1 MLLGMAI
8 PVLEFQN
15 LGYKI
20 RVLYMS
26 FEKFLLAVE
35 SGDLSQADKS
45 IVRVSSKIPAKL
57 PGQFSLSGHIFF
69 ALGSSNSVWQQK
81 PTVSSSSL
89 HAFHSIN
96 LGCK

>member
-35 SGDLSQADKS
+35 SGDLSQAHTWPER
-45 IVRVSSKIPAKL
+45 I
-57 PGQFSLSGHIFF
+57 
-69 ALGSSNSVWQQK
+69 LGSK
-81 PTVSSSSL
+81 SSE
-89 HAFHSIN
+89 
-96 LGCK
+96 